1 MKIIESA
8 VTPLLLNQLEA
19 RIEAE
24 IGLSFPAPKRRDLT
38 NAMREMAASAGFE
51 CAKDCIDWLLA
62 DPWDGAKSKMCAR
75 HLTVGETYFFREPRA
90 FDLVCDYT
98 REKMAED
105 DARLRIW
112 SAGCCTGEEPYSIA
126 MALKQGLPQLDPRR
140 IFILGTDLNGINLQ
154 IARDGIYRQWSF
166 RAPGKLPQPRW
177 FREEDENR
185 LRLDASI
192 TNMVRF
198 AELNLTDPGYPSAA
212 TQTQEMDIIFC
223 RNVLMYFSKLQARRV
238 IERFRKCLVDGG
250 WLIVSP
256 SEASADMFSGFSP
269 VYFPDAIYFQ
279 KTGASSQSAPEKW
292 ALPTASFAA
301 PQLDCAAPVHA
312 EPASASIR
320 PPARK
325 NHPREAAAG
334 AAARARTLASEGK
347 VDAAMHCLDRSINN
361 NPLSVE
367 LHHAKALIAMEAGAQ
382 RDALQSLKR
391 VIYLQPDFILAHY
404 LLGVLQTARS
414 RPRDAVRHFETA
426 REMLSGLR
434 SDEVVPGSDGLTVA
448 SLLDSVGAYIGK
460 GSA

>member
-1 MKIIESA
+1 MTIIESA
-8 VTPLLLNQLEA
+8 ATPLLLNRLAA

-24 IGLSFPAPKRRDLT
+24 IGLSFPAPKRRDLI
-38 NAMREMAASAGFE
+38 NAMRAMAASAGFVCE
-51 CAKDCIDWLLA
+51 KDCIDWLLA
-62 DPWDGAKSKMCAR
+62 DPWDDAKSEMCAR

-90 FDLVCDYT
+90 FDLVCDYA

-166 RAPGKLPQPRW
+166 RKAGELPQPRW

-185 LRLDASI
+185 FRLDASI
-192 TNMVRF
+192 RNMVRF
-198 AELNLTDPGYPSAA
+198 AALNLTDPGYPSAA

-223 RNVLMYFSKLQARRV
+223 RNVLMYFSKSQARRV

-292 ALPTASFAA
+292 ALPTVSPSDA
-301 PQLDCAAPVHA
+301 QLDCAAPVHA
-312 EPASASIR
+312 EPASARIR

-325 NHPREAAAG
+325 DSAREVAAD

-347 VDAAMHCLDRSINN
+347 VDAAMHCLDQSINN
-361 NPLSVE
+361 NPFSVE
-367 LHHAKALIAMEAGAQ
+367 LYQAKALIAIEAGAQ

-391 VIYLQPDFILAHY
+391 VIYLKPDFILAHY
-404 LLGVLQTARS
+404 LLGVLQMARN

-426 REMLSGLR
+426 REMLSSLR
-434 SDEVVPGSDGLTVA
+434 RGDVVPGSDGLTVA
-448 SLLDSVGAYIGK
+448 SLLDSVCAYIGK